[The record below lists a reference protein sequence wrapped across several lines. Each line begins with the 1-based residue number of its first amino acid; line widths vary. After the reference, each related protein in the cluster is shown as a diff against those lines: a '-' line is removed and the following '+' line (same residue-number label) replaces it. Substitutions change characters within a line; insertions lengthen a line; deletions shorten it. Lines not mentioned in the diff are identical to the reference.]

1 MARTKFSAEFQPCI
15 VDRYQPHYYTFQY
28 SWAAGNDRSIVQ
40 EVCFDVTL
48 YIECLG
54 GLMAKIVNRRGFI
67 KRSLAASAG
76 LTLATSH
83 TKPALAAGPADQSTN
98 FDMPMGKIRHVEISR
113 LICGGNLIIGSAHD
127 RDLIYVASLMRHY
140 FTDSKI
146 IETWQLCEECGINT
160 MIGPVN
166 SPYALGEDPTIRL
179 YNRYRKE
186 WGGQIQWIAQT
197 YPKTY
202 DLTGSIQT
210 AIDNGA
216 VGAFVHGGIGDNW
229 VRHDRVDL
237 LAKTFEFIKKNGLI
251 AGCACHPIEVPIA
264 MEKAGVDV
272 DFYMKTLHSDDYW
285 SATPKAERPERGLP
299 SHDNMWCTKPEETI
313 EFMRSV
319 KKPWIAFK
327 ILAAGAIQP
336 QKGFKFAFENGAD
349 FANVG
354 MFDFQV
360 RQDAIITRDIIDEIK
375 RTGRSRPWME

>member
-1 MARTKFSAEFQPCI
+1 MA
-15 VDRYQPHYYTFQY
+15 
-28 SWAAGNDRSIVQ
+28 G
-40 EVCFDVTL
+40 
-48 YIECLG
+48 IE
-54 GLMAKIVNRRGFI
+54 NRRGFI

-76 LTLATSH
+76 LTLAASH
-83 TKPALAAGPADQSTN
+83 KMPALAAGPADQKTDEKVSSRQQSTN
-98 FDMPMGKIRHVEISR
+98 FDMPMGKIKHVEISR

-127 RDLIYVASLMRHY
+127 RDLIYVSSLMRHY

-166 SPYALGEDPTIRL
+166 SPYAFGEDPTIRV
-179 YNRYRKE
+179 YNRYRKDC
-186 WGGQIQWIAQT
+186 GGQIQWIAQT

-229 VRHDRVDL
+229 VRNNRVDL
-237 LAKTFEFIKKNGLI
+237 LAKAFEFIKKNGLI
-251 AGCACHPIEVPIA
+251 AGCACHSIEVPIA

-285 SATPKAERPERGLP
+285 SATPKDERPERGLP

-313 EFMRSV
+313 EFMRGV
-319 KKPWIAFK
+319 RKPWIAFK

-360 RQDAIITRDIIDEIK
+360 REDAIITHDIIDEIK
-375 RTGRSRPWME
+375 RTGRTRPWMG

>member
-1 MARTKFSAEFQPCI
+1 MAGI
-15 VDRYQPHYYTFQY
+15 
-28 SWAAGNDRSIVQ
+28 I
-40 EVCFDVTL
+40 
-48 YIECLG
+48 
-54 GLMAKIVNRRGFI
+54 NRRGFI

-76 LTLATSH
+76 LTLAASH
-83 TKPALAAGPADQSTN
+83 KKPALTAGPADQRTNEKVTSRQQSTN
-98 FDMPMGKIRHVEISR
+98 FNMPMGKIRHVEISR
-113 LICGGNLIIGSAHD
+113 LICGSNLIIGSAHE

-166 SPYALGEDPTIRL
+166 SSYAFGEDPTIRV
-179 YNRYRKE
+179 YNRYRKD

-210 AIDNGA
+210 AINNGA

-229 VRHDRVDL
+229 VRNNRVDL
-237 LAKTFEFIKKNGLI
+237 LAKAFEFIKKNGLI
-251 AGCACHPIEVPIA
+251 AGCACHSIEVPIA
-264 MEKAGVDV
+264 LEKAGVDV
-272 DFYMKTLHSDDYW
+272 DFYMNTLHSDDYW
-285 SATPKAERPERGLP
+285 SATPKAERPEHDLP
-299 SHDNMWCTKPEETI
+299 PHDNMWRTKPEQTI
-313 EFMRSV
+313 EFFRGVS
-319 KKPWIAFK
+319 KPWIAFK

-360 RQDAIITRDIIDEIK
+360 RHDAIITRDIIDEIK
-375 RTGRSRPWME
+375 RKGRPRPWME

>member
-1 MARTKFSAEFQPCI
+1 MEKDFISKT
-15 VDRYQPHYYTFQY
+15 
-28 SWAAGNDRSIVQ
+28 
-40 EVCFDVTL
+40 
-48 YIECLG
+48 
-54 GLMAKIVNRRGFI
+54 VNRRGFI

-76 LTLATSH
+76 LTLAASH
-83 TKPALAAGPADQSTN
+83 KEQAISAKPTEQKTNEQAPARQQRTHL
-98 FDMPMGKIRHVEISR
+98 DMPMGKIKHVKISR
-113 LICGGNLIIGSAHD
+113 LICGGNLIIGSSHD

-140 FTDSKI
+140 FTDRKI

-166 SPYALGEDPTIRL
+166 SPYAFGEDPTIRV
-179 YNRYRKE
+179 YNRYRNE
-186 WGGQIQWIAQT
+186 LGGQIQWIAQT

-202 DLTGSIQT
+202 DLTGSIKT

-237 LAKTFEFIKKNGLI
+237 LAKAIEFIRKNGLI
-251 AGCACHPIEVPIA
+251 AGCACHSLEVPKA
-264 MEKAGVDV
+264 LEKAGVEV
-272 DFYMKTLHSDDYW
+272 DFYMKTLHSGDYW

-313 EFMRSV
+313 EFMRAV

-327 ILAAGAIQP
+327 VLAAGAIHP
-336 QKGFKFAFENGAD
+336 QKGFRFAFENGAD

-360 RQDAIITRDIIDEIK
+360 REDAIIARDIISEIRRK
-375 RTGRSRPWME
+375 GRDRTWMA

>member
-1 MARTKFSAEFQPCI
+1 MAGT
-15 VDRYQPHYYTFQY
+15 
-28 SWAAGNDRSIVQ
+28 
-40 EVCFDVTL
+40 
-48 YIECLG
+48 
-54 GLMAKIVNRRGFI
+54 VNRRRFI
-67 KRSLAASAG
+67 KRSLAASAA
-76 LTLATSH
+76 LTLSPSREE
-83 TKPALAAGPADQSTN
+83 KSLLAKQAAQRPSL
-98 FDMPMGKIRHVEISR
+98 DMPRGKIRHVEISR

-140 FTDSKI
+140 FTDRKI

-166 SPYALGEDPTIRL
+166 SPYALGEDPTIRV

-229 VRHDRVDL
+229 VRNKRVDL
-237 LAKTFEFIKKNGLI
+237 LAEVVEFIKKNGLI
-251 AGCACHPIEVPIA
+251 AGCACHSLEVPVA
-264 MEKAGVDV
+264 LEKAGVEV
-272 DFYMKTLHSDDYW
+272 DFYMKTLHSGDYW

-299 SHDNMWCTKPEETI
+299 GHDSMWCTKPEETI
-313 EFMRSV
+313 EFMKSV

-327 ILAAGAIQP
+327 VLAAGAIHP
-336 QKGFKFAFENGAD
+336 REGFRFAFENGAD

-360 RQDAIITRDIIDEIK
+360 REDAILARDIIAEIGRK
-375 RTGRSRPWME
+375 GRTRPWMA

>member
-1 MARTKFSAEFQPCI
+1 M
-15 VDRYQPHYYTFQY
+15 D
-28 SWAAGNDRSIVQ
+28 
-40 EVCFDVTL
+40 
-48 YIECLG
+48 
-54 GLMAKIVNRRGFI
+54 KIVNRRGFI

-76 LTLATSH
+76 LTLPTSH
-83 TKPALAAGPADQSTN
+83 KKPALAAGPADQRTDEKVPSRQQSTN
-98 FDMPMGKIRHVEISR
+98 LNMPMGKIRHVEISR

-140 FTDSKI
+140 FTDRKI

-166 SPYALGEDPTIRL
+166 SPYAFGEDPTIRL
-179 YNRYRKE
+179 YNRYLRE

-229 VRHDRVDL
+229 ARNNRVDL

-251 AGCACHPIEVPIA
+251 AGCACHSIEVPMA
-264 MEKAGVDV
+264 LEKAGLDV

-285 SATPKAERPERGLP
+285 SATPKAERPEQGLP

-313 EFMRSV
+313 EFMRGVS
-319 KKPWIAFK
+319 KPWIAFK

-360 RQDAIITRDIIDEIK
+360 RQDAIITHDIIDEIK
-375 RTGRSRPWME
+375 RTGRPRPWME